1 MNLLNNFK
9 LGRKNEYEVN
19 LGLRSVEVR
28 AEVRRLRV
36 DWTPEMEFV
45 GTNIET
51 YYNLDAER
59 ELTRM
64 LSEEIAREID
74 ERLIQRIRQIADGEL
89 SVIPIT
95 FLNASY
101 FTINIVFPVF
111 QISIVMISLK

>member
-19 LGLRSVEVR
+19 LGLRSVEVH

-36 DWTPEMEFV
+36 TWTPEMEFV

-64 LSEEIAREID
+64 LSEEMVRMVADEIV
-74 ERLIQRIRQIADGEL
+74 RVQPLNTPIGEL
-89 SVIPIT
+89 
-95 FLNASY
+95 FY
-101 FTINIVFPVF
+101 FDYRHINLDSFKF
-111 QISIVMISLK
+111 GR

>member
-19 LGLRSVEVR
+19 LNLRSVEVR

-89 SVIPIT
+89 SVIPIREPMGMFS
-95 FLNASY
+95 FLNSDY
-101 FTINIVFPVF
+101 RHINLDSFKF
-111 QISIVMISLK
+111 GR